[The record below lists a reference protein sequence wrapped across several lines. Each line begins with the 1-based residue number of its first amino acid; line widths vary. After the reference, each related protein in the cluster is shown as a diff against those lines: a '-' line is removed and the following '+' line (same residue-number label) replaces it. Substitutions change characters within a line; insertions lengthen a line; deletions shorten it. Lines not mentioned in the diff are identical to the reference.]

1 MPSWELFVVDTI
13 TELARY
19 FTDELKGRLI
29 DELDEL
35 YELDKL
41 KELFDVERKLEK
53 FLETA

>member
-1 MPSWELFVVDTI
+1 MTSWELFVVDTI
-13 TELARY
+13 TELAR
-19 FTDELKGRLI
+19 FFIDELVGRLI

-35 YELDKL
+35 DALDKM